1 MKLDLQTRLLRSLV
15 VVLSKIQELLD
26 SAIRNSKT
34 VETGNQQN
42 PSAPPNIEVRLPAEI
57 TEYYRAEQRDRPARG
72 FWKLVTFW
80 VQFGGAAIAFVLAWL
95 NWGTLREIRQQTPA
109 IRQSAT
115 AASDAAKAAQDAI
128 KQARDQF
135 RQDQRPYVWLTNDIG
150 PFFRVS
156 IGSGAVKAPAD
167 GKLAFN
173 FHFTNYGKSPAIR
186 VTARSRIVRGKDAET
201 AFPAW
206 KPLQTDSGSVLPPGK
221 VDFNTAASDAAIEPS
236 IVTKILAPGPYEPV
250 VVHGIF
256 HYNDLYG
263 TEYTSEFCIGR
274 GAGGNYYYCDGYNS
288 VQ

>member
-15 VVLSKIQELLD
+15 AVLSKIQELID
-26 SAIRNSKT
+26 SAVQNIKT
-34 VETGNQQN
+34 TETGNQPHPPG
-42 PSAPPNIEVRLPAEI
+42 PSTIEVRLPGEI
-57 TEYYRAEQRDRPARG
+57 IEYYQAEQRDRPAKG

-80 VQFGGAAIAFVLAWL
+80 VQFGGVAIAFVLAWF
-95 NWGTLREIRQQTPA
+95 NWGTLHQIQRQTPA
-109 IRQSAT
+109 IQQSAT
-115 AASDAAKAAQDAI
+115 AASGAAKAAQDAI

-167 GKLAFN
+167 GRLAFN

-186 VTARSRIVRGKDAET
+186 VTVRSRIVLGKDAEIVY
-201 AFPAW
+201 PAW

-256 HYNDLYG
+256 HYSDLYG

-274 GAGGNYYYCDGYNS
+274 GAGGNYYYCDGHNS
-288 VQ
+288 VK